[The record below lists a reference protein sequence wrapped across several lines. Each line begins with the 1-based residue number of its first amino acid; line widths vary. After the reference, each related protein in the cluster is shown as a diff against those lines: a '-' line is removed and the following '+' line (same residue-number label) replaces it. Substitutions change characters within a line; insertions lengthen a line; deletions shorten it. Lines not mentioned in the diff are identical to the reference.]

1 MSKEA
6 TEQQFLAIGL
16 DKKRVADTL
25 KNEALTATLLSVI
38 RAAAPAGSSDAV
50 YTCEKAQGNLL
61 YSIATE
67 TPSEAS
73 QHATLLAQLVGAKKL
88 QSKQQLLAAFKYLK
102 EHSADAALDSAA
114 LESACGIGVVVTRE
128 TIVDCVKKA
137 IASQPENATLG
148 EIMKVLKA
156 DEALK
161 WADQALVSQ
170 VVKELKPAN
179 AAAPSKKDKKGAAAA
194 PAAAKKDSAAA
205 DAAAAVPELKDSD
218 PSTPVS
224 KIFDCR
230 GPEFVNKRVRF
241 EGWVCN
247 AREARKGLI
256 FVDLRDGTGAVQC
269 VFSGAQGVANH
280 GLAEAAGL
288 LIRETS
294 VEVAGVLKAFP
305 DGQHASKRQGRM
317 IDYELHVDFW
327 RGIGKSDADIE
338 TLITHESDVSRLFDY
353 RHISLRTPKGFA
365 ILRVRSAVVHAFRC
379 WYQDHDFVEVTPPTL
394 VQTFPEGGSD
404 VFKVDYFGK
413 PAYLTQSSQL
423 YLETVLPVVRNAYC
437 LLPSYRAEQSRT
449 PRHLSEFTHLETE
462 LSFINFEDL
471 LNHLENL
478 ICDVCQMAMDRVGDI
493 ILSLN
498 PGFKVPQKPFYRMS
512 YRDAIKFCN
521 ENNILNNETGKPFVY
536 GEDITEKPE
545 RQMTNMIGRP
555 VFMMRFPAEMKA
567 FYMKRCPD
575 LPSETES
582 VDVLMP
588 GVGEIVGG
596 SMRIHDQEELL
607 AAYKRVGIDP
617 APYYWFTEQRKY
629 GTVPHGGYGIGT
641 ERFLM
646 WILGIEHIR
655 HLCLYPRY
663 IGRCS
668 P

>member
-1 MSKEA
+1 MSNEEIE
-6 TEQQFLAIGL
+6 TQFLSIGL
-16 DKKRVADTL
+16 DKKRVKDTL
-25 KNEALTATLLSVI
+25 KNEALTSTLLTLI
-38 RAAAPAGSSDAV
+38 RAAAPVGSSAP

-67 TPSEAS
+67 LPAAAA
-73 QHATLLAQLVGAKKL
+73 QHGVLLAQLVGSKQL
-88 QSKQQLLAAFKYLK
+88 LSKQQLLAAFKYLK
-102 EHSADAALDSAA
+102 DHASDATIDNSA
-114 LESACGIGVVVTRE
+114 LEQACGVGVVVSRE
-128 TIVDCVKKA
+128 TITAAVQKA
-137 IASQPENATLG
+137 IASLPESATLG
-148 EIMKVLKA
+148 EVMKVLKA
-156 DEALK
+156 DEDLK

-179 AAAPSKKDKKGAAAA
+179 APAAKKKAAA
-194 PAAAKKDSAAA
+194 PAAAAQPSKKAAEA
-205 DAAAAVPELKDSD
+205 SDAIPELKDAD

-224 KIFDCR
+224 TIYDCR
-230 GPEFVNKRVRF
+230 GPEYKDKRVRF
-241 EGWVCN
+241 SGWVCN

-256 FVDLRDGTGAVQC
+256 FVDIRDGTGAVQC
-269 VFSGAQGVANH
+269 VFSGAKDIANH
-280 GLAEAAGL
+280 ALAEAAGL

-294 VEVAGVLKAFP
+294 VEVAGTLRAFP
-305 DGQHASKRQGRM
+305 EGQHASKRQGRT
-317 IDYELHVDFW
+317 IDYELHVDYW
-327 RGIGKSDADIE
+327 RGVGRSDPDIE
-338 TLITHESDVSRLFDY
+338 TIITHESDVARLFDY

-365 ILRVRSAVVHAFRC
+365 ILKVRSAVVHAFRC
-379 WYQDHDFVEVTPPTL
+379 WYQEHEFVEVTPPTL

-404 VFKVDYFGK
+404 VFKVDYFGT

-462 LSFINFEDL
+462 LSFITFEDL
-471 LNHLENL
+471 LNHLEDL
-478 ICDVCQMAMDRVGDI
+478 VCDVCKAAMDRVGDI

-498 PGFKVPQKPFYRMS
+498 PNFKCPQKPFQRMS
-512 YRDAIKFCN
+512 YRDAINYCN
-521 ENNILNNETGKPFVY
+521 EHGILNTETGKPFVY

-555 VFMMRFPAEMKA
+555 VLMIRFPAEMKA
-567 FYMKRCPD
+567 FYMKRCDD

-596 SMRIHDQEELL
+596 SMRIHDKDELL

-617 APYYWFTEQRKY
+617 APYYWFTDQRKY

-646 WILGIEHIR
+646 WMLGIEHIR
-655 HLCLYPRY
+655 HMCLYPRY

>member
-1 MSKEA
+1 MSKEVA
-6 TEQQFLAIGL
+6 EKQFLAIGL
-16 DKKRVADTL
+16 DKKRVSDTL
-25 KNEALTATLLSVI
+25 KNETLTSTLLQVI
-38 RAAAPAGSSDAV
+38 RSAVPSGSAEEI
-50 YTCEKAQGNLL
+50 YTCDKAQGNLL

-67 TPSEAS
+67 IPTEAS
-73 QHATLLAQLVGAKKL
+73 QHSSLLAQLVGSKQL
-88 QSKQQLLAAFKYLK
+88 LSKQQLLAAFKYLK
-102 EHSADAALDSAA
+102 EHASDATIDNAA
-114 LESACGIGVVVTRE
+114 LEQACGIGIVVTRE
-128 TIVDCVKKA
+128 TIVECVKKA
-137 IASQPENATLG
+137 IESQPPTATLG

-179 AAAPSKKDKKGAAAA
+179 TAAPKKKGNAAAAA
-194 PAAAKKDSAAA
+194 PAAKK
-205 DAAAAVPELKDSD
+205 AAAANDNAIPELKDAD
-218 PSTPVS
+218 PSTPQS
-224 KIFDCR
+224 SIFACR
-230 GPEFVNKRVRF
+230 GPEFENKRVRF
-241 EGWVCN
+241 SGWVCN

-256 FVDLRDGTGAVQC
+256 FIDLRDGTGAVQC
-269 VFSGAQGVANH
+269 VFSGAKDIANH
-280 GLAEAAGL
+280 ALAESTGL

-294 VEVAGVLKAFP
+294 IEVAGTLKAFP

-327 RGIGKSDADIE
+327 RGVGRSDPDIE
-338 TLITHESDVSRLFDY
+338 TIITAESDVARLFDY

-379 WYQDHDFVEVTPPTL
+379 WYQEHDFVEVTPPTL

-404 VFKVDYFGK
+404 VFKVDYFGT

-478 ICDVCQMAMDRVGDI
+478 VCDVCAAAMEKVGDI

-498 PGFKVPQKPFYRMS
+498 PNFKPPVKPFQRMS
-512 YRDAIKFCN
+512 YRDAINYCN
-521 ENNILNNETGKPFVY
+521 EHGILNTETGKPFVY

-555 VFMMRFPAEMKA
+555 VLMIRFPAEMKA
-567 FYMKRCPD
+567 FYMKRCED

-596 SMRIHDQEELL
+596 SMRIHDKDELL

-617 APYYWFTEQRKY
+617 APYYWFTDQRKY

-646 WILGIEHIR
+646 WMLGIEHIR
-655 HLCLYPRY
+655 HMCLYPRY